1 MADARTSHPYHMHDA
16 ILAQPERI
24 GRMLRTQCE
33 VIERAADAA
42 TARKR
47 IIFAGI
53 GTSLNAARLG
63 AFFLRTLT
71 AGRALVTVEQSFE
84 LLHYPLAL
92 GPDDAVVLSSHR
104 GWKNFSV
111 EALKR
116 AKAAGAL
123 TIATT
128 GELGGEGMGL
138 ADFRVSTC
146 EQEDSFAHTKSFTTA
161 LASLALFAVHVARGR
176 KQLSEACLH
185 SDPLHEIENI
195 SARMR
200 EALACEADCAAAA
213 KEIAARPRLLFVGA
227 GPQWTVATEAAL
239 KVKETSYFH
248 AEGLETEEF
257 LHGPFSE
264 MDARASFVALLV
276 GDSAATQP
284 SPAYARLIQALRAVG
299 ELGVFRVAIVS
310 RCSSKSPAPSDV
322 PAERI
327 IEPPVI
333 PEWLSAFT
341 HLVPLQ
347 FLSYYLALARGT
359 NPDTGRQH
367 EPAHARAQ
375 ALFKL

>member
-1 MADARTSHPYHMHDA
+1 MHDA
-16 ILAQPERI
+16 ILAQPGCI
-24 GRMLRTQCE
+24 DRMLGSQRD
-33 VIERAADAA
+33 VIERAAQAA
-42 TARKR
+42 AAKKR

-53 GTSLNAARLG
+53 GTSFNAARLG
-63 AFFLRTLT
+63 AFFLRTFT
-71 AGRALVTVEQSFE
+71 AGRALVAVEQSFE
-84 LLHYPLAL
+84 FIHYPLAL

-123 TIATT
+123 TIAVT

-138 ADFRVSTC
+138 ADLRVSTC
-146 EQEDSFAHTKSFTTA
+146 EQENSFAHTKSFSTA
-161 LASLALFAVHVARGR
+161 LTSLALFAVRVAQHRNLLSSPGR
-176 KQLSEACLH
+176 SA
-185 SDPLHEIENI
+185 DPLREIETVSTRI
-195 SARMR
+195 RG
-200 EALACEADCAAAA
+200 ALACEAACAAAA

-227 GPQWTVATEAAL
+227 GPQWTLASEASL

-248 AEGLETEEF
+248 TEGLETEEF

-264 MDARASFVALLV
+264 MDGRASLVALLV
-276 GDSAATQP
+276 DDSRTAQP
-284 SPAYARLIQALRAVG
+284 SPAYARLFQALRAVG

-310 RCSSKSPAPSDV
+310 RRTANSPASPDI
-322 PAERI
+322 PAERV
-327 IEPPVI
+327 IELSSV
-333 PEWLSAFT
+333 PEWVSAFT
-341 HLVPLQ
+341 HLIPIQ

>member
-1 MADARTSHPYHMHDA
+1 MHDA
-16 ILAQPERI
+16 ILAQPGCI
-24 GRMLRTQCE
+24 DRMLGSQRD
-33 VIERAADAA
+33 VIERAAQAA
-42 TARKR
+42 AAKKR
-47 IIFAGI
+47 ILFAGI

-71 AGRALVTVEQSFE
+71 AGRALVAVEQSFE
-84 LLHYPLAL
+84 FIHYPLAL
-92 GPDDAVVLSSHR
+92 GPEDAVVLSSHR

-123 TIATT
+123 TIAVT

-138 ADFRVSTC
+138 ADFRISTC
-146 EQEDSFAHTKSFTTA
+146 EQENSFAHTKSFSTA
-161 LASLALFAVHVARGR
+161 LTALALFAVRVAQHRNL
-176 KQLSEACLH
+176 LSCPGGV
-185 SDPLHEIENI
+185 DPLREIETI

-200 EALACEADCAAAA
+200 DALSCEAACAAAA

-227 GPQWTVATEAAL
+227 GPQWTLASEAAL
-239 KVKETSYFH
+239 KVKETSYLH
-248 AEGLETEEF
+248 TEGLETEEF

-264 MDARASFVALLV
+264 MDSRASLVALLV
-276 GDSAATQP
+276 DDSATAQP

-299 ELGVFRVAIVS
+299 ELRVHRVAIVS
-310 RCSSKSPAPSDV
+310 RRTAHSPAPTEI
-322 PAERI
+322 PAEQV
-327 IEPPVI
+327 IELPGV

-341 HLVPLQ
+341 HLIPIQ
-347 FLSYYLALARGT
+347 FLSYYLALARST

-375 ALFKL
+375 SLFKL

>member
-1 MADARTSHPYHMHDA
+1 MPDLRTSHPYYMHDA

-24 GRMLRTQCE
+24 DRMLRTQRAL
-33 VIERAADAA
+33 IERAADAA
-42 TARKR
+42 AARKR

-63 AFFLRTLT
+63 AFFLRALT
-71 AGRALVTVEQSFE
+71 AGRALVAVEQSFE
-84 LLHYPLAL
+84 LIHYPLAL
-92 GPDDAVVLSSHR
+92 GLEDAVILTSHR

-123 TIATT
+123 TIAIT

-138 ADFRVSTC
+138 ADFRISTC
-146 EQEDSFAHTKSFTTA
+146 EQENSFAHTKSFTTA
-161 LASLALFAVHVARGR
+161 LAALALFAVHVAQQR
-176 KQLSEACLH
+176 KQLAEARTLTERLC
-185 SDPLHEIENI
+185 EIENVP
-195 SARMR
+195 AQMR
-200 EALACEADCAAAA
+200 AALACEAACSAAS

-227 GPQWTVATEAAL
+227 GPQWTIATEAAL

-264 MDARASFVALLV
+264 MDARASLVALLV
-276 GDSAATQP
+276 NDPASAQP
-284 SPAYARLIQALRAVG
+284 SPAFARLVQALRAVG
-299 ELGVFRVAIVS
+299 ELGVQRVAIVS
-310 RCSSKSPAPSDV
+310 TNSSKPPASSDV
-322 PAERI
+322 PAER
-327 IEPPVI
+327 VI
-333 PEWLSAFT
+333 GVPAAPEWLSPFT
-341 HLVPLQ
+341 HVVPVQ

-375 ALFKL
+375 SLFKL

>member
-1 MADARTSHPYHMHDA
+1 MHDA
-16 ILAQPERI
+16 ILAQPGCI
-24 GRMLRTQCE
+24 DRMLSTQRNI
-33 VIERAADAA
+33 IERAAESAA
-42 TARKR
+42 AKKR

-53 GTSLNAARLG
+53 GTSFNAARLG

-71 AGRALVTVEQSFE
+71 AGRALVAVEQSFE
-84 LLHYPLAL
+84 FIHYPLAL
-92 GPDDAVVLSSHR
+92 GSDDAVVLSSHR

-123 TIATT
+123 TIAVT

-138 ADFRVSTC
+138 ADFRISTC
-146 EQEDSFAHTKSFTTA
+146 EQENSFAHTKSFSTA
-161 LASLALFAVHVARGR
+161 LAALALFAVRVAQHR
-176 KQLSEACLH
+176 KLLSSEGDGTQLLQ
-185 SDPLHEIENI
+185 EIENV

-200 EALACEADCAAAA
+200 NALACEAACAAAA
-213 KEIAARPRLLFVGA
+213 KEIAARARLLFVGA
-227 GPQWTVATEAAL
+227 GPQWTLASEASL

-248 AEGLETEEF
+248 TEGLETEEF

-264 MDARASFVALLV
+264 MDSRASLVALLV
-276 GDSAATQP
+276 DDSATEQP
-284 SPAYARLIQALRAVG
+284 SPAYARLVQALRAVG
-299 ELGVFRVAIVS
+299 ELGVHRVAIVS
-310 RCSSKSPAPSDV
+310 RRSANSPAPSDI
-322 PAERI
+322 PAERV
-327 IEPPVI
+327 IEFPGV

-341 HLVPLQ
+341 HLIPIQ
-347 FLSYYLALARGT
+347 FLSYYLALARGS

>member
-1 MADARTSHPYHMHDA
+1 MHDA

-24 GRMLRTQCE
+24 DRMLRTQRAL
-33 VIERAADAA
+33 IERAADAA
-42 TARKR
+42 AARKR

-63 AFFLRTLT
+63 AFFLRALT
-71 AGRALVTVEQSFE
+71 AGRALVAVEQSFE
-84 LLHYPLAL
+84 LIHYPLAL
-92 GPDDAVVLSSHR
+92 GLEDAVILTSHR

-123 TIATT
+123 TIAIT

-138 ADFRVSTC
+138 ADFRISTC
-146 EQEDSFAHTKSFTTA
+146 EQENSFAHTKSFTTA
-161 LASLALFAVHVARGR
+161 LAALALFAVHVAQQR
-176 KQLSEACLH
+176 KQLAEARTLTERLC
-185 SDPLHEIENI
+185 EIENVP
-195 SARMR
+195 AQMR
-200 EALACEADCAAAA
+200 AALACEAACSAAS

-227 GPQWTVATEAAL
+227 GPQWTIATEAAL

-264 MDARASFVALLV
+264 MDARASLVALLV
-276 GDSAATQP
+276 NDPASAQP
-284 SPAYARLIQALRAVG
+284 SPAFARLVQALRAVG
-299 ELGVFRVAIVS
+299 ELGVQRVAIVS
-310 RCSSKSPAPSDV
+310 TNSSKPPASSDV
-322 PAERI
+322 PAER
-327 IEPPVI
+327 VI
-333 PEWLSAFT
+333 GVPAAPEWLSPFT
-341 HLVPLQ
+341 HVVPVQ

-375 ALFKL
+375 SLFKL